1 MINLTDSALDAVR
14 NAMAGA
20 SEPVGGLRIK
30 VESGGC
36 AGNKY
41 LMGLV
46 NEAEPDDTVVER
58 DGVKVF
64 VDMNS
69 HDMLAGTTIDFV
81 VALEGAGFTFE
92 NPNATSSC
100 ACGKSF
106 G

>member
-1 MINLTDSALDAVR
+1 MIHLTDSALDAVR
-14 NAMAGA
+14 NAIARA
-20 SEPVGGLRIK
+20 PEPVQGLRLK

-46 NEAEPDDTVVER
+46 RAAEEDDEVVER

-64 VDMNS
+64 LE
-69 HDMLAGTTIDFV
+69 HDSLPMLYGTTIDFV
-81 VALEGAGFTFE
+81 VAIEGAGFTFD
-92 NPNATSSC
+92 NPNASHACS
-100 ACGKSF
+100 CGKSF

>member
-14 NAMAGA
+14 TAMAGA
-20 SEPVGGLRIK
+20 AEPVGGLRIK

-46 NEAEPDDTVVER
+46 NEAEPNDTVVER